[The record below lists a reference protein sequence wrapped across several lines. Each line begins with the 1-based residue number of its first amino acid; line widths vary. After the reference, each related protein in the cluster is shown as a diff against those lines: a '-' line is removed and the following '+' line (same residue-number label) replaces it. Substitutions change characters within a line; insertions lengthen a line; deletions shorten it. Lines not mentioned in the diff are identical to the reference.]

1 MDNFV
6 ETIIEAIIF
15 ASDQPIKK
23 EEITEILTKFP
34 DSEAN
39 FQNNDLNL
47 ERILLQ
53 ITQKYEASNYP
64 FEVKKVANGYQF
76 FTKPD
81 YYPYIKQAVITKNQK
96 KLSKAALEVLSIIAY
111 KQPVTK
117 TEVEHIRG
125 VNSDYAVQKL
135 LEKKL
140 ITIIGRSSAPGKPLL
155 YGTSDHFLQ
164 YLGINNVED
173 LPKPK
178 EFEASAEEKLSD
190 FQTEN

>member
-6 ETIIEAIIF
+6 GNIIEAIIF

-23 EEITEILTKFP
+23 EEITEVLAKFQDSGEVFPNDDVIL
-34 DSEAN
+34 E
-39 FQNNDLNL
+39 Q
-47 ERILLQ
+47 ILLQ
-53 ITQKYEASNYP
+53 ITEKYQSSNYP
-64 FEVKKVANGYQF
+64 FEIKKVANGYQF
-76 FTKPD
+76 FTKSE

-96 KLSKAALEVLSIIAY
+96 KLSRAALEVLSIIAY

-135 LEKKL
+135 LEKRL
-140 ITIIGRSSAPGKPLL
+140 ITIIGRSPAPGKPLL
-155 YGTSDHFLQ
+155 YGTSEFFLQ
-164 YLGINNVED
+164 YLGINSVD
-173 LPKPK
+173 SLPKPK